1 MAIFKERVPKIFY
14 ELLNK
19 PIEEVKKILGI
30 GTTTSANITEGTL
43 NTAAADR
50 TVDLGGNS
58 LTIDNAANTVID
70 SSTKNELITTNG
82 TLTSKVRT
90 TVNYAY
96 LNSENGPKVSQVSA
110 HDDGKAML
118 FSSVGFY
125 QIGNT
130 TCKFTY

>member
-1 MAIFKERVPKIFY
+1 MAIFKNRVPKIFY

-43 NTAAADR
+43 NPAATDR
-50 TVDLGGNS
+50 TVDMAGNS
-58 LTIDNAANTVID
+58 LTFDNATNTVID

-96 LNSENGPKVSQVSA
+96 VNSENGPLVSP
-110 HDDGKAML
+110 H
-118 FSSVGFY
+118 
-125 QIGNT
+125 
-130 TCKFTY
+130 FTHL